1 MLNST
6 RFTLLI
12 LVTFSL
18 LAGGCGTSL
27 KSNWRDFNAYYNTFY
42 NAREN
47 YKTGLRKNLE
57 QQREYNPL
65 VPIRIHEKPVN
76 AGAQDFNKAI
86 EKGADILRKHK
97 ETRWVDDALALI
109 GKSYY
114 FRKEYYSADQKFR
127 ELYTTTSEN
136 EMKQES
142 VVWQGRLLL
151 DMALY
156 NRGISLLTEELISFD
171 GEWRK
176 GFKAEAQALLAQHY
190 VQNESWELA
199 REQLSVAL
207 PHLPG
212 KAYKER
218 GWFLMGQIYEK
229 MNRPE
234 DAFDAYGRVQGYYT
248 EYRLQYLAKRKQAE
262 VARDLSRYD
271 AAYDIF
277 DDMVRDDK
285 NTEYKS
291 ELDYELARTE
301 QQRGNAEKA
310 EEIYLQLLQ
319 DQVNKASSETRA
331 KAYYSLAEIYRFQ
344 YDDFALAAAYYDS
357 AAGVNARQEL
367 LPEDF
372 QASDLAVSFGK
383 YASIKSDIALQD
395 SLLHLG
401 QLSPEAFD
409 SAMVQLRQQKLEELE
424 RQRREQEARENRLV
438 NVGQNSNQQQNNTG
452 SRGNGFLNIENR
464 NMVMDAKSQFRALWG
479 GRPLADNWRFASL
492 IRDVADSGNAAGQ
505 GEEAE
510 NNAAGEFSL
519 MQIEIDISNIPFTE
533 QAQDS
538 VKKIVSE
545 YQYELGNLFF
555 INLNMPDSAAVYY
568 KKAIRNPARKEVNA
582 VSYYSLSELESISG
596 NQNEAQRY
604 ARILT
609 DEYPET
615 IYAQRLAAK
624 FDIPYSLPGD
634 SAGTEPLVLYREINS
649 TDTLSAMQ
657 MADSLKQFSLK
668 YDDSGVAPFALEESI
683 TLYVEEG
690 KTDSL
695 YQSRA
700 GAYQQLKAGEEIRR
714 NAFRQLKDSVSTVL
728 NDSTV
733 TLTDTRKA
741 EYTALKDSVWKPV
754 NYKEVFPYYG
764 APWDSAR
771 KGINLFKERFSN
783 TPPARKV
790 LKLDAEISL
799 PESDELKE
807 PEADSLSTVPD
818 SVAANNEMP
827 ADSLNTT
834 ARAVDGYYN
843 CEEIDTPLTI
853 RGGMENFMAGL
864 NLPENPAIDEI
875 SFRFK
880 VNRRGIVDD
889 HELLTQNPPNN
900 IRQSFILGFD
910 EGLAFEPVLYRGQ
923 AVAVDCEITF
933 PLK

>member
-6 RFTLLI
+6 RCTFLI
-12 LVTFSL
+12 LITFSL

-57 QQREYNPL
+57 QEREYNPL
-65 VPIRIHEKPVN
+65 IPIRIHEKPVN

-97 ETRWVDDALALI
+97 ETRWVDDALSLI

-127 ELYTTTSEN
+127 ELYTTTSDEQ
-136 EMKQES
+136 MKQES

-156 NRGISLLTEELISFD
+156 NRGISLLTDELISFD

-176 GFKAEAQALLAQHY
+176 DYKAEVQALLAQHY

-199 REQLSVAL
+199 REQLREAL
-207 PHLPG
+207 PHLPQ

-234 DAFDAYGRVQGYYT
+234 DAFDAYDNVQDYYT

-262 VARDLSRYD
+262 VARDLSRFD
-271 AAYDIF
+271 TAYDIF
-277 DDMVRDDK
+277 DDMVKDDK

-301 QQRGNAEKA
+301 QQRGNAGKA
-310 EEIYLQLLQ
+310 EEIYLRLLE
-319 DQVNKASSETRA
+319 DPVNEASSETRA

-383 YASIKSDIALQD
+383 YASIKSEISLQD

-438 NVGQNSNQQQNNTG
+438 NVGQNGSQQQNNTA

-464 NMVMDAKSQFRALWG
+464 NMVLDAQSQFRALWG

-492 IRDVADSGNAAGQ
+492 IRDVADSENAAGQ

-519 MQIEIDISNIPFTE
+519 MQIEIDISNIPFTV

-538 VKKIVSE
+538 VRKIVSE

-568 KKAIRNPARKEVNA
+568 KKAIQNPARKEVNA
-582 VSYYSLSELESISG
+582 VSYYSLSELESIGG
-596 NQNEAQRY
+596 NTNEAERY

-609 DEYPET
+609 EEYPET
-615 IYAQRLAAK
+615 VYAQRLAAK
-624 FDIPYSLPGD
+624 FEIPYTLAGD
-634 SAGTEPLVLYREINS
+634 SVASEPMQVYREINES
-649 TDTLSAMQ
+649 DTLSNMQ
-657 MADSLKQFSLK
+657 MADSLKQFSLQFE
-668 YDDSGVAPFALEESI
+668 DAGVAPFALGESI
-683 TLYVEEG
+683 TLYVKEG
-690 KTDSL
+690 RRDSL

-700 GAYQQLKAGEEIRR
+700 GAYQQLKAGEDIRR
-714 NAFRQLKDSVSTVL
+714 NAFSQLRDSVTTIL
-728 NDSTV
+728 NDSTI
-733 TLTDTRKA
+733 TLTDSLKT
-741 EYTALKDSVWKPV
+741 EYSALKDSAWKPI
-754 NYKEVFPYYG
+754 NYDEVFPYYG
-764 APWDSAR
+764 AAWDSAR
-771 KGINLFKERFSN
+771 KGISLFKERFSN
-783 TPPARKV
+783 SPPARKV
-790 LKLDAEISL
+790 LKLDEEISL
-799 PESDELKE
+799 PELEE
-807 PEADSLSTVPD
+807 PVDTDADSLTMTADSTGMMEEVPADSLSAPE
-818 SVAANNEMP
+818 AI
-827 ADSLNTT
+827 
-834 ARAVDGYYN
+834 DGYYN
-843 CEEIDTPLTI
+843 CEEIDAPMTI

-864 NLPENPAIDEI
+864 NLPENPAIGEI